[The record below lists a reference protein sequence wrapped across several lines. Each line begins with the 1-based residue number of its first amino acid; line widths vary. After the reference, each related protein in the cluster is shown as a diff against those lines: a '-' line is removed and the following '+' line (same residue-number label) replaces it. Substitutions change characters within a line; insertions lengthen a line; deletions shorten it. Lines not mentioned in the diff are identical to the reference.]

1 MSNGKMMN
9 GTHSYQELLQK
20 FAPRPITN
28 EEQYDVVITQ
38 MNALIDKQML
48 TAAEQ
53 DILTLLGTLV
63 MAYEDEHY
71 PDTNFM
77 LYGLDLLRS
86 LMAEAKLQA
95 EDLLPVFETKAVV
108 VDVLR
113 GSRIPNAEQVAKLST
128 FFGLPESLFTFTDNR
143 AFA

>member
-1 MSNGKMMN
+1 MTN
-9 GTHSYQELLQK
+9 GTHSYQDLLQK
-20 FAPRPITN
+20 FEPRPIAN
-28 EEQYDVVITQ
+28 EEQYDAVVAQ
-38 MNALIDKQML
+38 MNALIDQEKL

-71 PDTNFM
+71 PDANFM

-86 LMAEAKLQA
+86 LMAEAKLQV
-95 EDLLPVFETKAVV
+95 EDLLPVFETKAAV
-108 VDVLR
+108 VDVL
-113 GSRIPNAEQVAKLST
+113 GGETLPTPEQIAKLSA
-128 FFGLPESLFTFTDNR
+128 FFGLPEPLFTFTDNR

>member
-9 GTHSYQELLQK
+9 GTHSYRDLLQK
-20 FAPRPITN
+20 FEPCPIVT
-28 EEQYDVVITQ
+28 EEQYDAVVAQ
-38 MNALIDKQML
+38 MNTLIDKQAL
-48 TAAEQ
+48 TTAEQ
-53 DILTLLGTLV
+53 DMLTLLGTLV

-95 EDLLPVFETKAVV
+95 EDLLPVFETKAVA

-113 GSRIPNAEQVAKLST
+113 GSRIPTAEQVAKLST